1 MANWATS
8 AIESGRKAGML
19 RPMPMTLDQVVTE
32 TRQWPPGQVA
42 EQVDR
47 LTTELH
53 PDAEDE
59 AAWRA
64 ETRRRVAEIES
75 GRVEGVPGEA
85 VSARV
90 RQIVGR

>member
-1 MANWATS
+1 
-8 AIESGRKAGML
+8 
-19 RPMPMTLDQVVTE
+19 MPMTLDQVVAE

-42 EQVDR
+42 ELVDR
-47 LTTELH
+47 LTTELQ
-53 PDAEDE
+53 PDAEVE
-59 AAWRA
+59 AAWRT

-75 GRVEGVPGEA
+75 GRVEGIPGEV

>member
-1 MANWATS
+1 
-8 AIESGRKAGML
+8 
-19 RPMPMTLDQVVTE
+19 MPMTLDQIVTE

-42 EQVDR
+42 ELVDR
-47 LTTELH
+47 LTTELQ
-53 PDAEDE
+53 PDAEIE
-59 AAWRA
+59 SAWRV

-75 GRVEGVPGEA
+75 GRVEGVPGEV